1 MTLLLLN
8 NFKMTWE
15 DHIWLDYT
23 QNLRGSRDTTTLQTT
38 AYSGKCM
45 DGILEILSPSMCI
58 FIFFIIIREESI
70 LFQVL
75 TNINMPK
82 ALMQRIQDIILKAKK
97 TRTVLRICLP
107 HFPFFVSEYQI
118 SSVII
123 CLNYY
128 YKLNYWIYH
137 SRVEW

>member
-15 DHIWLDYT
+15 DHIGLDYT

-45 DGILEILSPSMCI
+45 DGVLEILSPSTRNV
-58 FIFFIIIREESI
+58 FFFFFFIREESI

-97 TRTVLRICLP
+97 TRTVLTIRIP
-107 HFPFFVSEYQI
+107 YFPFFVSEYQI

-137 SRVEW
+137 SRM